1 MLYHIATKND
11 FKKMEVASKYIIK
24 SVYQD
29 KNSEKS
35 QLGNNVQLYTLAWDK
50 QVYSNGKN
58 WQLYGSIT
66 IPTWYII
73 TIGPNN
79 MGQ

>member
-11 FKKMEVASKYIIK
+11 FKKNGSSSKYIIK

-35 QLGNNVQLYTLAWDK
+35 QLGNNVQLFTLAWDK
-50 QVYSNGKN
+50 QIYSNGK
-58 WQLYGSIT
+58 
-66 IPTWYII
+66 
-73 TIGPNN
+73 IGNY
-79 MGQ
+79 MGQLRYPPGTL